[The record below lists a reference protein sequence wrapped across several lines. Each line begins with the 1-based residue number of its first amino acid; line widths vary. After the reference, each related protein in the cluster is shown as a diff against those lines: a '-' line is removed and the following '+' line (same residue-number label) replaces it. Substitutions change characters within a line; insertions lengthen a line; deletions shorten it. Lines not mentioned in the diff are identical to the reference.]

1 MNKNET
7 SGENIE
13 GRIKFVYAAF
23 PLSKRKQV
31 SVILPSE
38 VRRTKNL
45 RHRVTG
51 GLMTLMNA
59 EAHRI

>member
-7 SGENIE
+7 SGKNIK

-38 VRRTKNL
+38 SDALKIYDI
-45 RHRVTG
+45 
-51 GLMTLMNA
+51 
-59 EAHRI
+59 E

>member
-7 SGENIE
+7 PGKYRGADKVCLRSFSPVEA
-13 GRIKFVYAAF
+13 KT
-23 PLSKRKQV
+23 SV
-31 SVILPSE
+31 SHPPVG

-45 RHRVTG
+45 RHRVTV
-51 GLMTLMNA
+51 GLITLMNA